1 MLGLFC
7 FRPMTPA
14 QVLVRIDELMQIA
27 RARIDASPHKPGQ
40 SYAEIAWLTIEEA
53 QELLQLRISLPTYKQ
68 ERDAAMQRLRE
79 KRLGKRDAT
88 ATK

>member
-1 MLGLFC
+1 
-7 FRPMTPA
+7 MT
-14 QVLVRIDELMQIA
+14 QVLTRIDELMQIA
-27 RARIDASPHKPGQ
+27 RARIETSPHRPGQ

-53 QELLQLRISLPTYKQ
+53 QELLQLRLSLPSCKQ

-79 KRLGKRDAT
+79 KRLGRRDAA